1 LPVAPEQPSAPPP
14 DRAPLAALP
23 PDLRALIEGPAIL
36 HLGTRGP
43 DLTPSCVLAF
53 GLRDHGDDRQVT
65 VFVPAKLAG
74 PPLADLRDNGQMA
87 LSVIRP
93 TNNQAI
99 QLKGLWL
106 GERRTD
112 DGDRAFVERY
122 RELLTREMG
131 LVGVPRSVWRRV
143 GWWPT
148 VALVMEVREVFVQT
162 PGPGAGRRCQ
172 PETTETGIAP

>member
-1 LPVAPEQPSAPPP
+1 
-14 DRAPLAALP
+14 LAALP
-23 PDLRALIEGPAIL
+23 GELRALIEGPAIM

-43 DLTPSCVLAF
+43 DLAPSSVLAF
-53 GLRDHGDDRQVT
+53 GLRDQGDDRQVT
-65 VFVPAKLAG
+65 VFVPAKLAAL
-74 PPLADLRDNGQMA
+74 PLAHLRDNGQMA

-93 TNNQAI
+93 TNNHAI

-112 DGDRAFVERY
+112 DSDRAFVERY

-143 GWWPT
+143 AWWPA
-148 VALVMEVREVFVQT
+148 VALLMDVREVFVQT
-162 PGPGAGRRCQ
+162 PGPGAGRPCRPGGQ
-172 PETTETGIAP
+172 EDVTAAS